1 MTDQTRS
8 STGDII
14 SIYNLDVLAES
25 GSLLAYDTGIPTV
38 TASDSASQVYARA
51 ANTTL
56 STVPWSSASSA
67 VSSTV
72 GLTDSKCQAIN
83 TWLSQVSSTGTVRS
97 LGSDVAL
104 SLNVMPMAVPN
115 VICLRG
121 GVPPATSV
129 STARPPRGQ
138 STMGQTGQAAGRI
151 MPVLGGKFDRTS
163 VEARTCTTLHPHLV
177 LNVRVNHITFKTLYH
192 ALCWAILEVN
202 DGTVVVGSVNNMS
215 VSDLAVKLAE
225 VRAAKDASWDDNWIV
240 CVCFYVLQVINRYV
254 DFKSALSTMLGWSFK
269 YRDMDAVIGT
279 TGTNRGC
286 NIYGKSLTMACSV
299 CNLLGAIDM
308 PLNSFMVGLNSLF
321 SLRSSPA
328 STFNI

>member
-104 SLNVMPMAVPN
+104 LLNVMPMAVPN

-121 GVPPATSV
+121 GVPPAASV
-129 STARPPRGQ
+129 STARPSR
-138 STMGQTGQAAGRI
+138 GQTGQAAGRI
-151 MPVLGGKFDRTS
+151 MPVLGSKFDRTS
-163 VEARTCTTLHPHLV
+163 VEVRTCTTLHPHLV

-225 VRAAKDASWDDNWIV
+225 VRAAKGASWDDNWIV
-240 CVCFYVLQVINRYV
+240 CVCFYVLQVINRHV
-254 DFKSALSTMLGWSFK
+254 DFESALSTMLSWSFK
-269 YRDMDAVIGT
+269 YRDTDAIIGT
-279 TGTNRGC
+279 TGTNCGC
-286 NIYGKSLTMACSV
+286 NIYGKSLTMACSM
-299 CNLLGAIDM
+299 CNLLSAIDM

-328 STFNI
+328 STFNV